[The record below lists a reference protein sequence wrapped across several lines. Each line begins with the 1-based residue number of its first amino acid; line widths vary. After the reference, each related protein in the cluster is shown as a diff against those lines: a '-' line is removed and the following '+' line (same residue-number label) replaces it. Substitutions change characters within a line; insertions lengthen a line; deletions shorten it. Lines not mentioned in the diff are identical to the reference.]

1 MIARL
6 PLVGEGRGGGSHE
19 ANTASR
25 TSTQNATRLPTMRF
39 PALGLVQVLVMVDD
53 PSLSCSLHR
62 LGTRG
67 ALSIV
72 ATGAVGLVVPALFL
86 ALLLKHSVAVRTDLA
101 LHQTGRGRSTPA
113 GNP

>member
-1 MIARL
+1 
-6 PLVGEGRGGGSHE
+6 
-19 ANTASR
+19 
-25 TSTQNATRLPTMRF
+25 
-39 PALGLVQVLVMVDD
+39 MVDD

-72 ATGAVGLVVPALFL
+72 ATGTVGLMIPALFL

-113 GNP
+113 GNPYHFVRHHLSSLYATMTARRSVFATTHSCSIQMYRTR

>member
-1 MIARL
+1 
-6 PLVGEGRGGGSHE
+6 
-19 ANTASR
+19 
-25 TSTQNATRLPTMRF
+25 MRV

-113 GNP
+113 GNPYHFVRHHLSSLYATMTARRWVLAATRCCSVHM